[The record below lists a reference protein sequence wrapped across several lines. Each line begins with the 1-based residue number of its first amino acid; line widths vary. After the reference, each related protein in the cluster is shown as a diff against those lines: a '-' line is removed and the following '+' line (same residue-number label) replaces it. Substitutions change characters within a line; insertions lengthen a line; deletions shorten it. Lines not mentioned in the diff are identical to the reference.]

1 MSDEKVIIDTD
12 KVFEVFE
19 VCNASL
25 RAARKEDCFLP
36 APTIEDCLICR
47 NAKCFDAFKKQNKLW
62 GITDEQSVR
71 ELRAIQSLQRKPRV
85 VVTVPK
91 QTVRSEEPI
100 NDRLF

>member
-1 MSDEKVIIDTD
+1 MSDEKVIIDAD
-12 KVFEVFE
+12 KVFE

-25 RAARKEDCFLP
+25 RVARKEDCFLP

-47 NAKCFDAFKKQNKLW
+47 NEKCFDAFKKQNKLW
-62 GITDEQSVR
+62 GITDAQSIR
-71 ELRAIQSLQRKPRV
+71 ELRAIQSLECKPCV

-91 QTVRSEEPI
+91 QTVRSDRPI

>member
-1 MSDEKVIIDTD
+1 MSDEKVIIDID
-12 KVFEVFE
+12 EVFE

-62 GITDEQSVR
+62 GITDAQSVR
-71 ELRAIQSLQRKPRV
+71 ELRDIQSMKCKPCV
-85 VVTVPK
+85 VVTAQK
-91 QTVRSEEPI
+91 QTVRSDGPMKG
-100 NDRLF
+100 RLF

>member
-1 MSDEKVIIDTD
+1 VSDEKVIIDID
-12 KVFEVFE
+12 EVFE

-62 GITDEQSVR
+62 GITDKQSVR
-71 ELRAIQSLQRKPRV
+71 ELRDIQGLECKPCV

-91 QTVRSEEPI
+91 QTVRSDGPMKG
-100 NDRLF
+100 RLF

>member
-1 MSDEKVIIDTD
+1 MSDEKVIVDVD
-12 KVFEVFE
+12 KVFE

-25 RAARKEDCFLP
+25 RAARREDCFLP
-36 APTIEDCLICR
+36 APTLEDCLICR

-71 ELRAIQSLQRKPRV
+71 ELRAIQSLQHKPCV
-85 VVTVPK
+85 VATAQK
-91 QTVRSEEPI
+91 QTVKSDEPI

>member
-1 MSDEKVIIDTD
+1 MSDEKVVIDID
-12 KVFEVFE
+12 MVFE

-47 NAKCFDAFKKQNKLW
+47 HAKCFDAFKKQNNLW

-71 ELRAIQSLQRKPRV
+71 ELRAIQSLKCKHCV
-85 VVTVPK
+85 VAIVPK
-91 QTVRSEEPI
+91 QTVRSNGSI

>member
-1 MSDEKVIIDTD
+1 MSDEKVVIDID
-12 KVFEVFE
+12 EVFE

-47 NAKCFDAFKKQNKLW
+47 NAKCFDAFKEKNKLW

-71 ELRAIQSLQRKPRV
+71 ELRAIQSLKCKSCV
-85 VVTVPK
+85 VAIVPK
-91 QTVRSEEPI
+91 QTVRSDEPI